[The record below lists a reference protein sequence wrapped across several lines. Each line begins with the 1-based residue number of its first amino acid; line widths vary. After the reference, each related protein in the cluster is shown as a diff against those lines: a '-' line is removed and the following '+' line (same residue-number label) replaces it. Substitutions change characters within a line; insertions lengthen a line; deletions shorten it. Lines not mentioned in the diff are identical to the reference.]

1 MLIHSMMIETDI
13 PTFEKLELN
22 FVPGRCSNDL
32 PLEQILQFDCLNRL
46 VLFLDQ
52 HIQILLEPVSH
63 QLKTIPI
70 PIFGLI
76 LT

>member
-1 MLIHSMMIETDI
+1 MIETDI
-13 PTFEKLELN
+13 PIFEKFELN

-32 PLEQILQFDCLNRL
+32 PLEQVLQFDCLNCL

-70 PIFGLI
+70 PIFDLI

>member
-1 MLIHSMMIETDI
+1 MYFTF
-13 PTFEKLELN
+13 PTFEEFELN
-22 FVPGRCSNDL
+22 LVPGRCSNDL
-32 PLEQILQFDCLNRL
+32 PLEQVLQFDCLNCL

-70 PIFGLI
+70 PIFDLI